1 MCCLSFSLWAQ
12 NVRQQTLD
20 VHGSKLRLEAPFAAQ
35 IRITPIGHLNKIQ
48 FTYQVEG
55 EYQNQTSLAVKSTT
69 AETILSEIR
78 LPTFV
83 HPQDKLSAHKAI
95 ASIIEISLPSSITLE
110 IQASNAHLYLLGPL
124 GKTRI
129 ALDSGRC
136 ELSRWDSETFIQTRD
151 ADVLISGKGL
161 LVSGSSREGQLQID
175 PEPAPKNKVVV
186 QSIKGNISYL
196 REQ

>member
-12 NVRQQTLD
+12 NVRQRTLD
-20 VHGSKLRLEAPFAAQ
+20 VQSSNLRLEAPFAAQ
-35 IRITPIGHLNKIQ
+35 IRITPILHQNKIQ

-55 EYQNQTSLAVKSTT
+55 EYQNQTSLAVKNS
-69 AETILSEIR
+69 AEEMILSEIR

-83 HPQDKLSAHKAI
+83 HPQDKLSAHKAV
-95 ASIIEISLPSSITLE
+95 ASVIELSLPSSITIEL
-110 IQASNAHLYLLGPL
+110 QAHYADLYLLGPL
-124 GKTRI
+124 GKTTI

-136 ELSRWDSETFIQTRD
+136 ELSQWVSETFIQTRD
-151 ADVLISGKGL
+151 ADVFISGKGL
-161 LVSGSSREGQLQID
+161 LVSASSREGQLQIAA
-175 PEPAPKNKVVV
+175 EPDPKNKVMV